1 MQDITVTFS
10 SSELG
15 FLRVAVDSERSRVQ
29 DLLDDGKVAKSEV
42 KDALRA
48 VEVYGSII
56 NKIDTALPD
65 TTYEYVAHKS

>member
-15 FLRVAVDSERSRVQ
+15 FLRVAVDNERSHIQ

-42 KDALRA
+42 KDALKS
-48 VEVYGSII
+48 VELCNSII
-56 NKIDTALPD
+56 NKVDTALPD

>member
-15 FLRVAVDSERSRVQ
+15 FLRVAVDNECSRVQ
-29 DLLDDGKVAKSEV
+29 ELLDDGKVVKSEI
-42 KDALRA
+42 KEALRA

-65 TTYEYVAHKS
+65 ATYGYVAHKS